1 MAQVLVV
8 AVIGIGIFLVGFF
21 QLKKSRAAASWP
33 SAPGTIRKAEL
44 GRDQSVDYEAAA
56 ALTLRIEYNFQAS
69 GRENKGTRIRFDE
82 TLYHSTKEAQKALSQ
97 YPVGGPVTVF
107 FDPNNP
113 AECVLEKRN
122 PSGMVFL
129 IVGAIFVIVAIAG
142 AFK

>member
-21 QLKKSRAAASWP
+21 QMKKSRAAASWP

-44 GRDQSVDYEAAA
+44 GRDQAVDHEATAT
-56 ALTLRIEYNFQAS
+56 LTLCIEYNFQAS
-69 GRENKGTRIRFDE
+69 GHEHVGTRIRFDE

-97 YPVGGPVTVF
+97 YPVGGPVTVY

-113 AECVLEKRN
+113 AECVLMKRN
-122 PSGMVFL
+122 PSGTMFL
-129 IVGAIFVIVAIAG
+129 VVGAIMVIVAIAG

>member
-21 QLKKSRAAASWP
+21 QMKKSRAAASWP
-33 SAPGTIRKAEL
+33 SAPGMIRKAEI
-44 GRDQSVDYEAAA
+44 GRDQSVDHEATA
-56 ALTLRIEYNFQAS
+56 TLKLCIEYNFQAS
-69 GRENKGTRIRFDE
+69 GGEHTGTRIRFDE
-82 TLYHSTKEAQKALSQ
+82 TLYHSMKEAQKELSR

-107 FDPNNP
+107 FDPQNP

-129 IVGAIFVIVAIAG
+129 VVGAIISIVAIAG